1 MQPLATLLTY
11 RESKRNLAKLSKKIA
26 NRLGNLSSQG
36 ASGCTIQGESLFLCP
51 KSIMVGVLGS
61 VRACRILDPVYQ
73 PGTSA
78 AQSLVTLGGSLKT
91 TVKELAM
98 SLHSYVTKPSKNN
111 TSTLKVSFKSIFFLI
126 DSNRK
131 TIADSLTFDQVKSL
145 SDQVPNSIIKFQ
157 KMAAIS

>member
-1 MQPLATLLTY
+1 MNSNLNTLSE
-11 RESKRNLAKLSKKIA
+11 RIA
-26 NRLGNLSSQG
+26 NGFGRSESQG
-36 ASGCTIQGESLFLCP
+36 AGDCTINGESLFLRP
-51 KSIMVGVLGS
+51 KFIMVGVSGG
-61 VRACRILDPVYQ
+61 ACACWILDPVVQ
-73 PGTSA
+73 PDTSTA
-78 AQSLVTLGGSLKT
+78 RSLDAFCGSLKT

-145 SDQVPNSIIKFQ
+145 SDQIPNSIVKFQ
-157 KMAAIS
+157 KMVKVEGLS